1 MTVRQRAIL
10 IISIVIA
17 VILVP
22 AYRVNTI
29 ASEIIYS
36 KIYSELY
43 TFNKGS
49 DKDLS
54 IQESLD
60 QRLKGK
66 LYGEEVAWQE
76 KQQIAKVIDDNIGKK
91 NVCLYVVDIDYDD
104 SLDTE
109 HKAQEISNV
118 TFKNLES
125 LDYSESRFLNI
136 PKHQYAILV
145 YNKAD
150 GMYFLNIKNGTR
162 W

>member
-1 MTVRQRAIL
+1 M
-10 IISIVIA
+10 
-17 VILVP
+17 
-22 AYRVNTI
+22 
-29 ASEIIYS
+29 
-36 KIYSELY
+36 
-43 TFNKGS
+43 
-49 DKDLS
+49 
-54 IQESLD
+54 
-60 QRLKGK
+60 
-66 LYGEEVAWQE
+66 
-76 KQQIAKVIDDNIGKK
+76 
-91 NVCLYVVDIDYDD
+91 YVVDIDYDD

-125 LDYSESRFLNI
+125 LDYSESRFLNM

>member
-10 IISIVIA
+10 ILSIVIA

-22 AYRVNTI
+22 TYRVNTI

-125 LDYSESRFLNI
+125 LKYSESSFLNM

>member
-29 ASEIIYS
+29 ASGIIYS

-66 LYGEEVAWQE
+66 LYGEEVA
-76 KQQIAKVIDDNIGKK
+76 
-91 NVCLYVVDIDYDD
+91 
-104 SLDTE
+104 
-109 HKAQEISNV
+109 
-118 TFKNLES
+118 
-125 LDYSESRFLNI
+125 
-136 PKHQYAILV
+136 
-145 YNKAD
+145 
-150 GMYFLNIKNGTR
+150 
-162 W
+162 

>member
-22 AYRVNTI
+22 TYRVNTI
-29 ASEIIYS
+29 ASGIIYS

-66 LYGEEVAWQE
+66 LYGEEVDWQE

-91 NVCLYVVDIDYDD
+91 NVCLYVVDIDYDKD
-104 SLDTE
+104 MDTE

-118 TFKNLES
+118 TIKNLE
-125 LDYSESRFLNI
+125 
-136 PKHQYAILV
+136 
-145 YNKAD
+145 
-150 GMYFLNIKNGTR
+150 
-162 W
+162 